1 MGESDSPNVPP
12 LAQEPGSQSR
22 QEPPVVGSAA
32 GPPGGGLPP
41 LQVAP
46 PPQETETDKHAERP
60 HRITILLALLAL
72 IISVAS
78 ASCTPSSGNGDGQA
92 RRTPAPDNDIVGFVG
107 IDHFSCLCKLH
118 PLLRKRRRTS
128 TQNARTG

>member
-78 ASCTPSSGNGDGQA
+78 AILQYVNAVQA
-92 RRTPAPDNDIVGFVG
+92 RKEAAQADDG
-107 IDHFSCLCKLH
+107 
-118 PLLRKRRRTS
+118 
-128 TQNARTG
+128 